1 LKIKEN
7 NMGKNLVVI
16 GGGAGG
22 ASTAA
27 EAKRN
32 NPSLKVTILQKGR
45 FVSYASCPTPY
56 YIGNLI
62 QDANKLI
69 ARTPERF
76 NQDGIDVQLNTQV
89 VHIDTKAGIV
99 ETKENR
105 KFPYDFLMI
114 STGTSAVVPNIPG
127 TDLPGV
133 FSLRNLEDAI
143 SIKTWLREKNV
154 KHVVIVGGGFIGLE
168 MSEALHAANI
178 KTTII
183 HKNSLPANRWDAA
196 LSAMMLEELKAHGVE
211 FVGDAQVNAIEP
223 GTNAQLK
230 VTTDQG
236 FWEGDLVL
244 LAVGVRPDVQLAKS
258 IDLKIGKTGAIAV
271 NFAQQTSLENIYAA
285 GDCCESFHKVSRR
298 WVNLPLG
305 DIANKQGRVAGRN
318 IGGRPLTF
326 DGVVGAQSFRL
337 FNLECAAT
345 GLSEKEALD
354 AGYSPV
360 SNITW
365 GSAMAPSLGMRKIGL
380 KLTADKSSGKLL
392 GAQAVGVAGAVGRIN
407 TLSVALWAGM
417 DLDQIGY
424 LDLAYAPPFSA
435 AWDIIH
441 NAAQVLRR
449 SM

>member
-1 LKIKEN
+1 
-7 NMGKNLVVI
+7 MGNNLVII

-32 NPSLKVTILQKGR
+32 DTSLKVTILQEGQ

-56 YIGNLI
+56 YIGDLI
-62 QDANKLI
+62 KDANKLV

-76 NQDGIDVQLNTQV
+76 SQDGIDVQLNTQV
-89 VHIDTKAGIV
+89 INIDTKVGFV
-99 ETKENR
+99 ETKESR
-105 KFPYDFLMI
+105 RFPYDFLMM
-114 STGTSAVVPNIPG
+114 STGTSAIVPDIPG
-127 TDLPGV
+127 IDLPGV
-133 FSLRNLEDAI
+133 FLLRNLENAI
-143 SIKTWLREKNV
+143 SIKTWLREK
-154 KHVVIVGGGFIGLE
+154 KAKRVVIIGGGFIGLE

-183 HKNSLPANRWDAA
+183 HKDSLPANRWDAA
-196 LSAMMLEELKAHGVE
+196 LSATMLEELQAHGVE
-211 FVGDAQVNAIEP
+211 FVANAQANAIEK
-223 GTNAQLK
+223 GTSALLK
-230 VTTDQG
+230 VTTDKG

-244 LAVGVRPDVQLAKS
+244 LAVGVRPDARLAQS
-258 IDLKIGKTGAIAV
+258 IGLDIGNTGAIAV
-271 NFAQQTSLENIYAA
+271 NFAQQTSLKNVYAA

-298 WVNLPLG
+298 WVNIPLG

-318 IGGRPLTF
+318 IGGKPFTF
-326 DGVVGAQSFRL
+326 DGIVGAQSFRL

-354 AGYSPV
+354 TGYAPV

-365 GSAMAPSLGMRKIGL
+365 GSAMAPALGMRKIGL
-380 KLTADKSSGKLL
+380 KLIADKSSGKLL

-407 TLSVALWAGM
+407 ALSVALWTGL

-441 NAAQVLRR
+441 NAAQALRR
-449 SM
+449 II